1 MIDRIGLDVPM
12 SGEMTRLSA
21 DRPALHGMIERLPE
35 PVNRDAVLLRRGRH
49 LDLDIVIE
57 IGSVHRRR
65 SDSIAGR
72 C

>member
-35 PVNRDAVLLRRGRH
+35 LVNVLLRRGRH
-49 LDLDIVIE
+49 LDLDILIE

>member
-12 SGEMTRLSA
+12 SGEMTRLSV

-35 PVNRDAVLLRRGRH
+35 LVNVLLRRGRH
-49 LDLDIVIE
+49 LDLDILIE